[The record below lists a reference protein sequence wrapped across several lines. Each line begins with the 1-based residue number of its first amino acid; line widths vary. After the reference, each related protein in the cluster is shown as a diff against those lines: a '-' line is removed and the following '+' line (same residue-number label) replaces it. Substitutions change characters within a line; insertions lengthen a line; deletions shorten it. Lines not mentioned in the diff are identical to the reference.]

1 MICSQYTPHAPP
13 KIQPLL
19 VKNVTE
25 RAKVCAAKTCECPLQ
40 LPLNYS
46 LQIVFYQNFSD
57 LNTI

>member
-1 MICSQYTPHAPP
+1 MLHSS
-13 KIQPLL
+13 PLTQDCYGKMQWF
-19 VKNVTE
+19 VIPT
-25 RAKVCAAKTCECPLQ
+25 TCECPLQ